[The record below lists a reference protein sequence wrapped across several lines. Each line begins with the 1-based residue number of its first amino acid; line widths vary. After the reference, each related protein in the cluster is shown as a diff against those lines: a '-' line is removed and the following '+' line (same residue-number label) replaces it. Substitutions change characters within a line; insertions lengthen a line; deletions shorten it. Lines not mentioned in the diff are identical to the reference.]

1 MKKLNNKG
9 LTAIEILV
17 CFAIISVIVISM
29 FNIINNYKEKKDLE
43 SYKLD
48 ITTYKNTVTKTI
60 YDDIIKNNGVISAT
74 IKQEDGDTIDN
85 PTEAYMQNTFK
96 YEITLEYVN
105 NKKSIIVIDNKSR
118 CFTYKRENG
127 KKVVDQKNQ
136 ECTPEISDNIDYENS
151 EYYISFTDSEI
162 VTDRFDL
169 PKIYQLKYNDIKADE
184 INGVFHIKIGLW
196 HSDFG
201 TKYDVLNIITP
212 NVITYPGML

>member
-60 YDDIIKNNGVISAT
+60 YDDIIKNKGVISAS
-74 IKQEDGDTIDN
+74 IEQQDGYTFSN
-85 PTEAYMQNTFK
+85 PSEAYKENTFQ
-96 YEITLEYVN
+96 YVITLTYAN
-105 NKKSIIVIDNKSR
+105 TNTSQIVIYNNSR
-118 CFTYKRENG
+118 CFTYKQENG
-127 KKVVDQKNQ
+127 RKTKDPNKD
-136 ECTPEISDNIDYENS
+136 CTPDISNNIDYENS
-151 EYYISFTDSEI
+151 QYYISFTDSSG
-162 VTDRFDL
+162 VVDKFVL
-169 PKIYQLKYNDIKADE
+169 PQIYQLKYNDIRVNDE
-184 INGVFHIKIGLW
+184 NGIFHIKIGLW

-201 TKYDVLNIITP
+201 EKYDVLNIVTP
-212 NVITYPGML
+212 NIRQYPGML